1 MNALATLFPAMRDK
15 IFFWARRP
23 ISRALNALSLMTAKM
38 LIIEQI
44 EKINQELEFLKIDL
58 SSTKVTS
65 ALNPSPQLRN
75 SQISGF

>member
-38 LIIEQI
+38 IIIEQI
-44 EKINQELEFLKIDL
+44 EKNQSGVRIFENRLVINQ
-58 SSTKVTS
+58 SHVR
-65 ALNPSPQLRN
+65 A
-75 SQISGF
+75 